1 MDSWTVWRNLDNAWK
16 AGMFLSSLGDV
27 VVVSAA
33 DVVDFLGVLLM
44 ILELLLLLLL
54 LLLSIMGAK
63 AIVHVTGAGDR
74 SISAPYVGSHSATLK
89 NLNTL

>member
-44 ILELLLLLLL
+44 MLELLLLLL